1 MYARTEKK
9 ERSLGIKLFLKP
21 QRCNSPKCA
30 TMRHPNR
37 PGQHG
42 GARRRAMSEFGQQLQ
57 EKQKF
62 KFTYGLREA
71 QMRRVVEKAIKNPSN
86 TGPLIV
92 SLLERR
98 LDNTVY
104 RLGFAPSRSVAR
116 QVVGHG
122 HIMVNGRKVT
132 VPSFQVKVGDVISI
146 RPQSKDYNLFKN
158 LPTEIAKYEAPIW
171 LSLDKDKLTGKV
183 VSLPKDFE
191 IPFDVNMV
199 IDYYSK

>member
-9 ERSLGIKLFLKP
+9 ERSLGIKLFIKAH
-21 QRCNSPKCA
+21 RCNSPKCA
-30 TMRHPNR
+30 MMRHPNK

-42 GARRRAMSEFGQQLQ
+42 GARRRALSEFGQQLQ

-62 KFTYGLREA
+62 KFAYGLREA
-71 QMRRVVEKAIKNPSN
+71 QMRRVVEKAIKTPSN

-98 LDNTVY
+98 LDNVVY
-104 RLGFAPSRSVAR
+104 RLGFAPSRSMAR
-116 QVVGHG
+116 QAVSHG
-122 HIMVNGRKVT
+122 HIMVNDRKVT
-132 VPSFQVKVGDVISI
+132 VPSLQVKIGDTISI
-146 RPQSKDYNLFKN
+146 RPQSKDYNLYKN
-158 LPTEIAKYEAPIW
+158 LPTELAKYETPIW
-171 LSLDKDKLTGKV
+171 LALDKDKMIGKV
-183 VSLPKDFE
+183 ASLPKDFE